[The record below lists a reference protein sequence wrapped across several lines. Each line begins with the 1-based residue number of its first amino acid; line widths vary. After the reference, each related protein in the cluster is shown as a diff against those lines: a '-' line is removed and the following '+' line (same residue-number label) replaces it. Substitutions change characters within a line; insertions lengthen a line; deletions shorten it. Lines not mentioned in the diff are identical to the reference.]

1 MENNPHYLRVGLFV
15 IAFIAIFI
23 VFCLWLT
30 IGLSG
35 KTYNTYTV
43 YMEESVSGLSA
54 KAPVKYNGVEVGYV
68 SGISLYPK
76 NPKLVTLKLDIDSRV
91 KVFTTTKAVLEA
103 QGLTGIA
110 YVELKGGTSRG
121 DELTRKKGQKYPVIK
136 SAPSLMFRLDNALDD
151 LTHNLNGISAGI
163 KTVLSPENTK
173 ALQQTIHNFKDMSYD
188 LQRNTAK
195 LDVIVDNAAQA
206 SKQLPRV
213 MNSVESSAKSVQNI
227 ASQLSSASTQA
238 DATMQHI
245 NNQVLPQV
253 QSSVSDFQETMANL
267 KSFSQELD
275 QNPSIVVRGKQPSLP
290 GPGE

>member
-35 KTYNTYTV
+35 KTYNTYAV
-43 YMEESVSGLSA
+43 YMKESVSGLSA

-76 NPKLVTLKLDIDSRV
+76 NPKLVMLKLDIDSRV
-91 KVFTTTKAVLEA
+91 KVFTTTKAVLET

-121 DELTRKKGQKYPVIK
+121 SELERKKDEKYPVIQ

-151 LTHNLNGISAGI
+151 LTHNLNDISAGI
-163 KTVLSPENTK
+163 KTVLNPTNTK
-173 ALQQTIHNFKDMSYD
+173 ALQDTIHNFKDMSDD
-188 LQRNTAK
+188 LQRNSAK
-195 LDVIVDNAAQA
+195 LDVIVDNTAQA
-206 SKQLPRV
+206 SKQLPQV
-213 MNSVESSAKSVQNI
+213 MRSVESSAKSVENI

-275 QNPSIVVRGKQPSLP
+275 QNPSIVVRGKQPSQP